1 MFNSLNEARAAFRA
15 NKQRAEDVFGIY
27 ALDSVQSYTPDAFKN
42 KNRGYSMAMDAQAG
56 LVTDPNAGIPW
67 FLLNYI
73 DPDILQ
79 IAQAPVKGAEI
90 YGEER
95 KGDWASVTAMFPVVE
110 HAGEVSSYGDYNN
123 SGETSVNTNF
133 PQRQNYLYQAVKQY
147 GELQLARAGEARI
160 NWVSEM
166 DASAMNN
173 MRRFENLMYFF
184 GIGGLQNYGGVN
196 DPGLPASLTPAPKA
210 YGGTTWFVGSTLK
223 ATPNEVYTD
232 ILSLYTD
239 AVNRNQGLVDEDS
252 EMILALSP
260 LSATALKAA
269 NSYGVNAKEL
279 LEENLPKLKIMTAPQ
294 YGAYSSSNPQG
305 IQGGNFAQLIVK
317 ELEGKKTRFAGFS
330 EKLRSHPIIRDMSS
344 FKQKITGGGWGV
356 VWKAPVASASM
367 IGI

>member
-1 MFNSLNEARAAFRA
+1 MFSNLNEARAAFRA

-42 KNRGYSMAMDAQAG
+42 KNNGYSMAMDAQPT
-56 LVTDPNAGIPW
+56 LVTDPNGAIPW
-67 FLLNYI
+67 YLLNYI
-73 DPDILQ
+73 DPDTLKIV
-79 IAQAPVKGAEI
+79 QAPVKAAEI

-95 KGDWASVTAMFPVVE
+95 KGDWTSVTAMFPVVE

-133 PQRQNYLYQAVKQY
+133 PQRQNYLYQGVKQY

-166 DASAMNN
+166 DASAVNN
-173 MRRFENLMYFF
+173 MRRFENLMYIY

-223 ATPNEVYTD
+223 ASPNEVYTD
-232 ILSLYTD
+232 ILAMYTD
-239 AVNRNQGLVDEDS
+239 TVNRNQGLVDEDS
-252 EMILALSP
+252 EMTLALSP

-269 NSYGVNAKEL
+269 NSFGVTTSQL
-279 LEENLPKLKIMTAPQ
+279 LADGLPKLKVKTIPQ
-294 YGAYSSSNPQG
+294 FGAYSSTNPQG
-305 IQGGNFAQLIVK
+305 IQGGNFAQLIVHS
-317 ELEGKKTRFAGFS
+317 LEGKKTCFAGFS

-344 FKQKITGGGWGV
+344 FKQKITGGGWGTI
-356 VWKAPVASASM
+356 WKSPVASSST